1 MASIIVV
8 ELMAGFVG
16 VGVARLVARATR
28 SRKKR
33 VTIMDYR
40 RGVRSAGGKMGEVLS
55 PGCYSY
61 DTRKETILVVDMRPQ
76 PVLIERLFCRD
87 ALNRKVVISAATELS
102 VLDAVKASTRLRDQ
116 IRDTA
121 PIISDTLRE
130 VVSRRAI
137 DVAGD
142 GHVAIAQDVTR
153 SVNSKLCE
161 LGMKVS
167 SVEITERWVDPDPA
181 SGAVPQN

>member
-1 MASIIVV
+1 MASFIVV

-16 VGVARLVARATR
+16 GGVARLVARATR

-40 RGVRSAGGKMGEVLS
+40 CGVRSAGGKMGEVLL

-87 ALNRKVVISAATELS
+87 ALNRKAVISAATELS
-102 VLDAVKASTRLRDQ
+102 VLDAVKASTGLRDH
-116 IRDTA
+116 IREYHPHHFRYPARSGLQAGDRRCRRR
-121 PIISDTLRE
+121 PRGDR
-130 VVSRRAI
+130 SRR
-137 DVAGD
+137 D
-142 GHVAIAQDVTR
+142 
-153 SVNSKLCE
+153 
-161 LGMKVS
+161 
-167 SVEITERWVDPDPA
+167 
-181 SGAVPQN
+181 AVGQQQAL